1 MKKFLLFFLSLLAI
15 GTAQAAP
22 NFKANTKYRISCKKF
37 NSSNSYGSVVIGSN
51 HSKLVEL
58 YYNSGNSYSDDS
70 WWYINKSGNGYV
82 IVNAKSGQYLTF
94 TTTKNYRTKYVTL
107 TNAASGNESQWIFD
121 INEDGYA
128 GIASASEGNGSGYH
142 FNVRIDG
149 TNLFGAYR
157 ANYYDENEL
166 FKIYDEQGNNVLLD
180 NSGSGGETGGG
191 SGGETGGEGT
201 GTDDFNATTYGKTSY
216 GEYWERTQLKQPIV
230 YTTSVADPVLYSIA
244 NLRTGRYVGV
254 GTSMNT
260 NTTCLT
266 EVYSASDRTQF
277 YFVQSGTGVQ
287 IFTKDG
293 QYVSTNYPTPDNSV
307 SDKRAGLSVVNGTP
321 NGNLWGFGWTTNTYS
336 GYTITKLDNLSAT
349 DATQY
354 KYNSWND
361 YSLDNNTGSSN
372 VHEVGLYEGNDAG
385 SSFVFTSADL
395 RHAKYLQNKGIDFG
409 LDVTPKAFAE
419 AFDSL
424 RINDKQLVYDGK
436 GNAYFA
442 TLPEGMRNG
451 GDYTAKVTYKLK
463 TTNAEGYTLKVNGQ
477 EPDADGYVTF
487 DNVDC
492 ETLYPIELTNASEN
506 VDLSAKIQFTF
517 LPIVELNCSSV
528 NSKAYTTGSLR
539 VTDPASLGYD
549 SLMIAAFK
557 YRGASSSNYPKRSY
571 AIKLRDEN
579 GNSVDRK
586 LLGYRSD
593 NNWILDAMYIDLACM
608 RNRVATDLWNA
619 FECKPYYADREK
631 KVRTGTR
638 GKFVEVILNGQWWG
652 LYCMTEK
659 MDRKQLKLKKFVPA
673 SLSTTGENEVHG
685 VLYKSNQWTYEV
697 FMGHESNDDNDNKQ
711 VIYPHKK
718 VSDYKNILGQE
729 TWCEYEFKYPD
740 YEDEAVEW
748 RPLHDAANMVA
759 TSFILNIDSV
769 KSRFDYP
776 MLRDYYL
783 FIDLLLATDNH
794 GKNLFWYA
802 YDTQGPEGD
811 KLSLAP
817 WDLDGTFGQDWDGVI
832 TNTKDVTLDFDTYI
846 KNYEHGQFAIFDLIK
861 SRSEWLQDLKDRY
874 AELRIKGVISGDS
887 IANRFANYASLFE
900 ASLADQRE
908 QNMWSKTYHSRHK
921 DIQGGATYAES
932 WIRRRVNW
940 LDQKYGFDAAV
951 TAINEAKAEA
961 YFAALGG
968 VGCISVNAGKAQSVR
983 IYNIAGQ
990 LVRNA
995 QVGSGVTTI
1004 NGIPAGIYVVN
1015 GTKVMVK

>member
-51 HSKLVEL
+51 HSKQVEL
-58 YYNSGNSYSDDS
+58 YYDSGNSYSDDS

-180 NSGSGGETGGG
+180 NSGSSGETGGG
-191 SGGETGGEGT
+191 SGGETGGE

-244 NLRTGRYVGV
+244 NLRTRRYVGV

-354 KYNSWND
+354 EYNSWND

-372 VHEVGLYEGNDAG
+372 VHEVGLYEGDDAG

-463 TTNAEGYTLKVNGQ
+463 ATNAEGYTLKVNGQ

-506 VDLSAKIQFTF
+506 VDLSANIRFTF

-673 SLSTTGENEVHG
+673 AQSTTGENEVHG

>member
-58 YYNSGNSYSDDS
+58 YYDSGNSYSDDS

-94 TTTKNYRTKYVTL
+94 TTTRGNRTKYVTL
-107 TNAASGNESQWIFD
+107 TNAASGNESLWIFD

-180 NSGSGGETGGG
+180 NSGSGGETGG
-191 SGGETGGEGT
+191 E

-354 KYNSWND
+354 EYNSWND
-361 YSLDNNTGSSN
+361 YSLDNNTGSNN
-372 VHEVGLYEGNDAG
+372 VHEVGLYDGDDAG

-463 TTNAEGYTLKVNGQ
+463 ATNAEAYTLKVNGQ

-487 DNVDC
+487 ENVNC

-506 VDLSAKIQFTF
+506 IDLSAKIRFTF

-619 FECKPYYADREK
+619 FKCKPYYADREK

-638 GKFVEVILNGQWWG
+638 GKFVEVILNGEWWG

-673 SLSTTGENEVHG
+673 AQSATGEDEVHG
-685 VLYKSNQWTYEV
+685 VLYKAKQWSYEV

-802 YDTQGPEGD
+802 YDIQGPEGD

-817 WDLDGTFGQDWDGVI
+817 WDLDGTFGQDWDGLT
-832 TNTKDVTLDFDTYI
+832 TNTKDVMLDFDTYI
-846 KNYEHGQFAIFDLIK
+846 KEREHGQFAIFDLIK
-861 SRSEWLQDLKDRY
+861 SRPEWKQDLKDRY

-908 QNMWSKTYHSRHK
+908 QNMWSKEYHSRHK

-940 LDQKYGFDAAV
+940 LDQKYGFDATV

>member
-58 YYNSGNSYSDDS
+58 YYDSGNSYSDDS

-201 GTDDFNATTYGKTSY
+201 DDFNATTHGKTSY

-354 KYNSWND
+354 EYNSWND

-372 VHEVGLYEGNDAG
+372 VHEVGLYEGDDAG

-506 VDLSAKIQFTF
+506 VDLSAKIRFTF

-673 SLSTTGENEVHG
+673 AQSTTGENEVHG
-685 VLYKSNQWTYEV
+685 VLYKSNQWSYEV
-697 FMGHESNDDNDNKQ
+697 FMGHESNDDNDYKQ

-783 FIDLLLATDNH
+783 FIELLLATDNH

-861 SRSEWLQDLKDRY
+861 SRSEWQQDLKDRY

-908 QNMWSKTYHSRHK
+908 QDMWSKTYHSRHK

>member
-58 YYNSGNSYSDDS
+58 YYDSGNSYSDDS

-201 GTDDFNATTYGKTSY
+201 DDFNATTHGKTSY

-321 NGNLWGFGWTTNTYS
+321 DGNLWGFGWTTNTYP

-372 VHEVGLYEGNDAG
+372 VHEVGLYKGDDAG

-463 TTNAEGYTLKVNGQ
+463 TTNAESYTLKVNGQ

-506 VDLSAKIQFTF
+506 VDLSAKIRFTF

-673 SLSTTGENEVHG
+673 AQSTTGENEVHG

>member
-22 NFKANTKYRISCKKF
+22 KFKANTKYRISCKKF

-58 YYNSGNSYSDDS
+58 YYDSGNSYSDDS

-128 GIASASEGNGSGYH
+128 GISSASEGNGSGYH

-191 SGGETGGEGT
+191 SGGETGGES
-201 GTDDFNATTYGKTSY
+201 TDDFNATTYGKTSY

-260 NTTCLT
+260 KTTCLT

-354 KYNSWND
+354 EYNSWND

-506 VDLSAKIQFTF
+506 VDLSAKIRFTF

-557 YRGASSSNYPKRSY
+557 YRGASSSNYQKRSY

-673 SLSTTGENEVHG
+673 AQSTTGENEVHG

-697 FMGHESNDDNDNKQ
+697 FMGHESNDDNDYKQ

-718 VSDYKNILGQE
+718 VSDYKNILGKE

-861 SRSEWLQDLKDRY
+861 SRSEWQQDLKDRY

-908 QNMWSKTYHSRHK
+908 QDMWSKAYHSRHK

-968 VGCISVNAGKAQSVR
+968 VGCISVNAGKAQPVR

-1004 NGIPAGIYVVN
+1004 NGISAGIYVVN

>member
-58 YYNSGNSYSDDS
+58 YYDSGNSYSDDS

-201 GTDDFNATTYGKTSY
+201 DDFNATTYGKTSY

-260 NTTCLT
+260 KTTCLT

-372 VHEVGLYEGNDAG
+372 VHEVGLYEGDDAG

-442 TLPEGMRNG
+442 TLPEGMHNG

-463 TTNAEGYTLKVNGQ
+463 ATNAEGYTLKVNRQ

-506 VDLSAKIQFTF
+506 VDLSAKIRFTF

-673 SLSTTGENEVHG
+673 AQSTTGENEVHG

-718 VSDYKNILGQE
+718 VSDYKNILGKE

-861 SRSEWLQDLKDRY
+861 SRSEWQQDLKDRY

-908 QNMWSKTYHSRHK
+908 QDMWSKAYHSRHK

-1004 NGIPAGIYVVN
+1004 NGISAGIYVVN

>member
-15 GTAQAAP
+15 GMAQAGP

-58 YYNSGNSYSDDS
+58 YYDSGNSYSDDS

-201 GTDDFNATTYGKTSY
+201 DDFNATTYGKTSY

-321 NGNLWGFGWTTNTYS
+321 NGNLWGFGWTTNTYP

-372 VHEVGLYEGNDAG
+372 VHEVGLYEGDDAG

-463 TTNAEGYTLKVNGQ
+463 ATNAEGYTLKVNGQ

-506 VDLSAKIQFTF
+506 VGLSAKIRFTF

-673 SLSTTGENEVHG
+673 AQSTTGENEVHG

-718 VSDYKNILGQE
+718 VSDYKNILGKE

-846 KNYEHGQFAIFDLIK
+846 KNYEHGQFAIFGLIK
-861 SRSEWLQDLKDRY
+861 SRSEWQQDLKDRY

-908 QNMWSKTYHSRHK
+908 QNMWSKAYHSRHK

-940 LDQKYGFDAAV
+940 LDRKYGFDAAV

-968 VGCISVNAGKAQSVR
+968 VGSISVNAGKAQSVR

>member
-58 YYNSGNSYSDDS
+58 YYDSGNSYSDDS

-191 SGGETGGEGT
+191 SGGETGGE

-354 KYNSWND
+354 EYNSWND

-409 LDVTPKAFAE
+409 IDVTPKAFAE

-424 RINDKQLVYDGK
+424 RINDKQLVYDSK

-463 TTNAEGYTLKVNGQ
+463 ATNAEGYTLKVNGQ

-506 VDLSAKIQFTF
+506 VDLSAKIRFTF

-673 SLSTTGENEVHG
+673 AQSTTGENEVHG

-861 SRSEWLQDLKDRY
+861 SRSEWQQDLKDRY

-940 LDQKYGFDAAV
+940 LDQKYGFDATV

>member
-58 YYNSGNSYSDDS
+58 YYDSGNSYSDDS

-201 GTDDFNATTYGKTSY
+201 DDFNATTYGKTSY
-216 GEYWERTQLKQPIV
+216 GEYWERTQLTQPIV

-254 GTSMNT
+254 GTSKNT
-260 NTTCLT
+260 KTTCLT

-372 VHEVGLYEGNDAG
+372 VHEVGLYEGDDAG

-463 TTNAEGYTLKVNGQ
+463 ATNAEGYTLKVNGQ

-506 VDLSAKIQFTF
+506 VDLSAKIRFTF

-528 NSKAYTTGSLR
+528 SSKAYTTGSLR

-718 VSDYKNILGQE
+718 VSDYKNILGKE

-817 WDLDGTFGQDWDGVI
+817 WDLDGTFGQDWDGMI

-861 SRSEWLQDLKDRY
+861 SRSEWQQDLKDRY

>member
-58 YYNSGNSYSDDS
+58 YYDSGNSYSDDS

-201 GTDDFNATTYGKTSY
+201 DDFNATTYGKTSY

-321 NGNLWGFGWTTNTYS
+321 NGNLWGFGWTANTYP

-372 VHEVGLYEGNDAG
+372 VHEVGLYEGDDAG

-506 VDLSAKIQFTF
+506 VDLSAKIRFTF

-718 VSDYKNILGQE
+718 VSDYKNILGKE

-861 SRSEWLQDLKDRY
+861 SRSEWQQDLKDRY

-995 QVGSGVTTI
+995 LVGSGVTTI

>member
-58 YYNSGNSYSDDS
+58 YYDSGNSYSDDS

-254 GTSMNT
+254 GTSKNT
-260 NTTCLT
+260 RTTCLT

-372 VHEVGLYEGNDAG
+372 VHEVGLYEGDDAG

-463 TTNAEGYTLKVNGQ
+463 ATNAEGYTLKVNGQ

-506 VDLSAKIQFTF
+506 VDLSANIRFTF

-673 SLSTTGENEVHG
+673 AQSTTGENEVHG

-861 SRSEWLQDLKDRY
+861 SRSEWQQDLKDRY

-908 QNMWSKTYHSRHK
+908 QNMWSKAYHSRHK

>member
-58 YYNSGNSYSDDS
+58 YYDSGNSYSDDS
-70 WWYINKSGNGYV
+70 WWYIRKSGNGYV
-82 IVNAKSGQYLTF
+82 IVNAKSDQYLTF
-94 TTTKNYRTKYVTL
+94 TTTRGNRTKYVTL

-201 GTDDFNATTYGKTSY
+201 DDFNATTYGKTSY

-244 NLRTGRYVGV
+244 NLRTRRYVGV

-354 KYNSWND
+354 EYNSWND

-372 VHEVGLYEGNDAG
+372 VHEVGLYEGDDAG

-463 TTNAEGYTLKVNGQ
+463 ATNAEGYTLKVNGQ

-506 VDLSAKIQFTF
+506 VDLSAKIRFTF

-673 SLSTTGENEVHG
+673 AQSTTGENEVHG

>member
-58 YYNSGNSYSDDS
+58 YYDSGNSYSDDS

-94 TTTKNYRTKYVTL
+94 TTTKNYRTKYVPL

-201 GTDDFNATTYGKTSY
+201 DDFNATTHGKTSY

-336 GYTITKLDNLSAT
+336 GYTITKLDNLSTT

-354 KYNSWND
+354 EYNSWND

-372 VHEVGLYEGNDAG
+372 VHEVGLYEGDDAG

-463 TTNAEGYTLKVNGQ
+463 ATNAEGYTLKVNGQ

-506 VDLSAKIQFTF
+506 VDLSAKIRFTF

-673 SLSTTGENEVHG
+673 AQSTTGENEVHG

-861 SRSEWLQDLKDRY
+861 SRSEWQQDLKDRY

-908 QNMWSKTYHSRHK
+908 QDMWSKTYHSRHK

>member
-58 YYNSGNSYSDDS
+58 YYDSGNSYSDDS

-82 IVNAKSGQYLTF
+82 IVNAKSGHYLTF

-201 GTDDFNATTYGKTSY
+201 DDFNATTYGKTSY

-230 YTTSVADPVLYSIA
+230 YTTSVAGPVLYSIV

-307 SDKRAGLSVVNGTP
+307 SDKRAGLGVVNGTP
-321 NGNLWGFGWTTNTYS
+321 NGNLWGFGWTTNTYL

-372 VHEVGLYEGNDAG
+372 VHEVGLYEGDDAG

-463 TTNAEGYTLKVNGQ
+463 ATNAEGYTLKVNGQ

-506 VDLSAKIQFTF
+506 VDLSAKIRFTF

-673 SLSTTGENEVHG
+673 AQSTTGENEVHG

-861 SRSEWLQDLKDRY
+861 SRSEWQQDLKDRY

-908 QNMWSKTYHSRHK
+908 QDMWSKTYHSRHK

>member
-58 YYNSGNSYSDDS
+58 YYDSGNSYSDDS

-128 GIASASEGNGSGYH
+128 GITSASEGNGSGYN
-142 FNVRIDG
+142 FDVRTDG
-149 TNLFGAYR
+149 TNLFGAYK
-157 ANYYDENEL
+157 NNGYNNNEL

-372 VHEVGLYEGNDAG
+372 VHEVGLYEGDDAG

-463 TTNAEGYTLKVNGQ
+463 ATNAEDYTLKVNGQ

-673 SLSTTGENEVHG
+673 AQSTTGENEVHG
-685 VLYKSNQWTYEV
+685 VLYKANQWSYEV

-718 VSDYKNILGQE
+718 VSDYNNVLGKE

-783 FIDLLLATDNH
+783 LIDLLLATDNH

-861 SRSEWLQDLKDRY
+861 SRSEWQQDLKDRY
-874 AELRIKGVISGDS
+874 AELRIKGVISGDG

-908 QNMWSKTYHSRHK
+908 QNMWSKAYHSRHK
-921 DIQGGATYAES
+921 DIQGSATYAES

-940 LDQKYGFDAAV
+940 LDQKYGFDATV

>member
-58 YYNSGNSYSDDS
+58 YYDSGNSYSDDS

-201 GTDDFNATTYGKTSY
+201 DDFNATTYGKTSY

-307 SDKRAGLSVVNGTP
+307 SDKRAGLGVVNGTP
-321 NGNLWGFGWTTNTYS
+321 NGNLWGFGWTTNTYL

-372 VHEVGLYEGNDAG
+372 VHEVGLYEGDDAG

-463 TTNAEGYTLKVNGQ
+463 ATNAEGYTLKVNGQ

-506 VDLSAKIQFTF
+506 VDLSAKIRFTF

-673 SLSTTGENEVHG
+673 AQSTTGENEVHG

-861 SRSEWLQDLKDRY
+861 SRSEWQQDLKDRY

-940 LDQKYGFDAAV
+940 LDQKYGFDPAV

>member
-58 YYNSGNSYSDDS
+58 YYDSGNSYSDDS

-201 GTDDFNATTYGKTSY
+201 DDFNATTYGKTSY

-307 SDKRAGLSVVNGTP
+307 SDKRAGLSVVNSTP

-354 KYNSWND
+354 EYNSWND

-372 VHEVGLYEGNDAG
+372 VHEVGLYEGDDAG

-506 VDLSAKIQFTF
+506 VDLSAKIRFTF

-673 SLSTTGENEVHG
+673 AQSTTGENEVHG

-802 YDTQGPEGD
+802 YDTQSPEGD

-861 SRSEWLQDLKDRY
+861 SRSEWQQDLKDRY

-908 QNMWSKTYHSRHK
+908 QNMWSKAYHSRHK

>member
-58 YYNSGNSYSDDS
+58 YYDSGNSYSDDS

-157 ANYYDENEL
+157 ANSYDKNEL

-191 SGGETGGEGT
+191 SGGETGGE

-372 VHEVGLYEGNDAG
+372 VHEVGLYEGDDAG

-424 RINDKQLVYDGK
+424 RINDKQLVYDGR

-463 TTNAEGYTLKVNGQ
+463 ATNAEGYTLKVNGQ

-506 VDLSAKIQFTF
+506 VDLSAEIRFTF

-673 SLSTTGENEVHG
+673 AQSTTGENEVHG

-697 FMGHESNDDNDNKQ
+697 FMGHESNDDNDYKQ

-861 SRSEWLQDLKDRY
+861 SRSEWQQDLKDRY

-908 QNMWSKTYHSRHK
+908 QNMWSKAYHSRHK

-968 VGCISVNAGKAQSVR
+968 VGCISVNAGKAQPVR

>member
-51 HSKLVEL
+51 HNKQVEL
-58 YYNSGNSYSDDS
+58 YYDSGNSYSDDS

-82 IVNAKSGQYLTF
+82 IVNAQSGQYLTF

-201 GTDDFNATTYGKTSY
+201 DDFNATTHGKTSY

-321 NGNLWGFGWTTNTYS
+321 NGNLWDFGWTTNTYS

-354 KYNSWND
+354 EYNSWND

-372 VHEVGLYEGNDAG
+372 VHEVGLYEGDDAG

-506 VDLSAKIQFTF
+506 VDLSANIRFTF

-861 SRSEWLQDLKDRY
+861 SRSEWQQDLKNRY

-908 QNMWSKTYHSRHK
+908 QDMWSKTYHSRHK

-995 QVGSGVTTI
+995 QVSSGVTTI

>member
-58 YYNSGNSYSDDS
+58 YYDSGNSYSDDS

-94 TTTKNYRTKYVTL
+94 TTTRGNRTKYVTL
-107 TNAASGNESQWIFD
+107 TNAASGNESLWIFD

-201 GTDDFNATTYGKTSY
+201 DDFNATTHGKTSY

-293 QYVSTNYPTPDNSV
+293 QYVSTNYPTPDNSE

-354 KYNSWND
+354 EYNSWND
-361 YSLDNNTGSSN
+361 YSLDNNTGSNN
-372 VHEVGLYEGNDAG
+372 VHEVGLYDGDDAG

-463 TTNAEGYTLKVNGQ
+463 ATNAEAYTLKVNGQ

-487 DNVDC
+487 ENVNC

-506 VDLSAKIQFTF
+506 IDLSAKIRFTF

-638 GKFVEVILNGQWWG
+638 GKFVEVILNGEWWG

-673 SLSTTGENEVHG
+673 AQSATGEDEVHG
-685 VLYKSNQWTYEV
+685 VLYKAKQWSYEV

-802 YDTQGPEGD
+802 YDIQGPEGD

-817 WDLDGTFGQDWDGVI
+817 WDLDGTFGQDWDGLT
-832 TNTKDVTLDFDTYI
+832 TNTKDVMLDFDTYI
-846 KNYEHGQFAIFDLIK
+846 KEREHGQFAIFDLIK
-861 SRSEWLQDLKDRY
+861 SRPEWKQDLKDRY

-908 QNMWSKTYHSRHK
+908 QNMWSKEYHSRHK

-940 LDQKYGFDAAV
+940 LDQKYGFDATV

>member
-58 YYNSGNSYSDDS
+58 YYDSGNSYSDDS

-201 GTDDFNATTYGKTSY
+201 DDFNATTHGKTSY

-260 NTTCLT
+260 KTTCLT

-321 NGNLWGFGWTTNTYS
+321 NGNLWDFGWTTNTYS

-354 KYNSWND
+354 EYNSWND

-372 VHEVGLYEGNDAG
+372 VHEVGLYEGDDAG

-697 FMGHESNDDNDNKQ
+697 FMGHESNDDNDYKQ

-861 SRSEWLQDLKDRY
+861 SRSEWQQDLKDRY

>member
-58 YYNSGNSYSDDS
+58 YYDSGNSYSDDS

-201 GTDDFNATTYGKTSY
+201 DDFNTTTYGKTSY

-354 KYNSWND
+354 EYNSWND
-361 YSLDNNTGSSN
+361 YNLDNNTGSNN
-372 VHEVGLYEGNDAG
+372 VHEVGLYEGDDAG

-395 RHAKYLQNKGIDFG
+395 RHAKYLQDKGIDFG
-409 LDVTPKAFAE
+409 IDVTPKAFAE

-424 RINDKQLVYDGK
+424 RINDKQLVYDGR

-463 TTNAEGYTLKVNGQ
+463 TTNADGYTLKVNGQ

-506 VDLSAKIQFTF
+506 VDLSAEIRFTF

-673 SLSTTGENEVHG
+673 AQSTTGENEVHG

-718 VSDYKNILGQE
+718 VSDYKNILGKE

-861 SRSEWLQDLKDRY
+861 SRSEWQQDLKDRY

-908 QNMWSKTYHSRHK
+908 QDMWSKTYHSRHK

>member
-58 YYNSGNSYSDDS
+58 YYDSGNSYSDDS

-201 GTDDFNATTYGKTSY
+201 DDFNATTHGKTSY

-260 NTTCLT
+260 KTTCLT

-321 NGNLWGFGWTTNTYS
+321 NGNLWDFGWTTNTYS

-354 KYNSWND
+354 EYNSWND

-372 VHEVGLYEGNDAG
+372 VHEVGLYEGDDAG

-409 LDVTPKAFAE
+409 LYVTPKAFAE

-463 TTNAEGYTLKVNGQ
+463 ATNAEGYTLKVNGQ

-506 VDLSAKIQFTF
+506 VDLSANIRFTF

-861 SRSEWLQDLKDRY
+861 SRSEWQQDLKNRY

-908 QNMWSKTYHSRHK
+908 QDMWSKTYHSRHK

-995 QVGSGVTTI
+995 QVSSGVTTI

>member
-58 YYNSGNSYSDDS
+58 YYDSGNSYSDDS

-180 NSGSGGETGGG
+180 NSGSGGETGG
-191 SGGETGGEGT
+191 E
-201 GTDDFNATTYGKTSY
+201 GTDDFNATTHGKTSY

-307 SDKRAGLSVVNGTP
+307 SDKRAGLSVVNSTP

-354 KYNSWND
+354 EYNSWND

-372 VHEVGLYEGNDAG
+372 VHEVGLYEGDDAG

-463 TTNAEGYTLKVNGQ
+463 ATNAEGYTLKVNGQ

-506 VDLSAKIQFTF
+506 VDLSAKIRFTF

-673 SLSTTGENEVHG
+673 AQSTTGENEVHG

-718 VSDYKNILGQE
+718 VSDYKNILGKE

-861 SRSEWLQDLKDRY
+861 SRSEWQQDLKDRY

-908 QNMWSKTYHSRHK
+908 QNMWSKAYHSRHK

-968 VGCISVNAGKAQSVR
+968 VGCISVNAGKAQPVR

>member
-58 YYNSGNSYSDDS
+58 YYDSGNSYSDDS

-180 NSGSGGETGGG
+180 NSGSGGETGG
-191 SGGETGGEGT
+191 E

-293 QYVSTNYPTPDNSV
+293 QYVSTNYPTPDNSE

-354 KYNSWND
+354 EYNSWND
-361 YSLDNNTGSSN
+361 YSLDNNTGSNN
-372 VHEVGLYEGNDAG
+372 VHEVGLYDGDDAG

-463 TTNAEGYTLKVNGQ
+463 ATNAEAYTLKVNGQ

-487 DNVDC
+487 ENVNC

-506 VDLSAKIQFTF
+506 IDLSAKIRFTF

-638 GKFVEVILNGQWWG
+638 GKFVEVILNGEWWG

-673 SLSTTGENEVHG
+673 AQSATGEDEVHG
-685 VLYKSNQWTYEV
+685 VLYKAKQWSYEV

-802 YDTQGPEGD
+802 YDIQGPEGD

-817 WDLDGTFGQDWDGVI
+817 WDLDGTFGQDWDGLT
-832 TNTKDVTLDFDTYI
+832 TNTKDVMLDFDTYI
-846 KNYEHGQFAIFDLIK
+846 KEREHGQFAIFDLIK
-861 SRSEWLQDLKDRY
+861 SRPEWKQDLKDRY

-908 QNMWSKTYHSRHK
+908 QNMWSKEYHSRHK

>member
-58 YYNSGNSYSDDS
+58 YYDSGNSYSDDS

-201 GTDDFNATTYGKTSY
+201 DDFNATTYGKTSY

-266 EVYSASDRTQF
+266 EVYSASDRKQF

-361 YSLDNNTGSSN
+361 YSLDNKTGSSN
-372 VHEVGLYEGNDAG
+372 VHEVGLYEGDDAG

-463 TTNAEGYTLKVNGQ
+463 ATNAEGYTLKVNGQ

-506 VDLSAKIQFTF
+506 VDLSANIRFTF

-539 VTDPASLGYD
+539 VTDPGSLGYD

-861 SRSEWLQDLKDRY
+861 SRSEWQQDLKDRY

-900 ASLADQRE
+900 VSLADQRE

-995 QVGSGVTTI
+995 QVSSGVTTI

>member
-58 YYNSGNSYSDDS
+58 YYDSGNSYSDDS

-201 GTDDFNATTYGKTSY
+201 DDFNATTYGKTSY

-260 NTTCLT
+260 KTTCLT

-307 SDKRAGLSVVNGTP
+307 SDKRAGLSVVNSTP

-354 KYNSWND
+354 EYNSWND

-506 VDLSAKIQFTF
+506 VDLSAKIRFTF
-517 LPIVELNCSSV
+517 LPIVELNCNSV

-673 SLSTTGENEVHG
+673 AQSTTGENEVHG

-861 SRSEWLQDLKDRY
+861 SRSEWQQDLKDRY

>member
-58 YYNSGNSYSDDS
+58 YYDSGNSYSDDS

-201 GTDDFNATTYGKTSY
+201 DDFNATTYGKTSY

-321 NGNLWGFGWTTNTYS
+321 NGNLWGFGWTANTYP

-372 VHEVGLYEGNDAG
+372 VHEVGLYEGDDAG

-463 TTNAEGYTLKVNGQ
+463 ATNAEGYTLKVNGQ

-506 VDLSAKIQFTF
+506 VDLSANIRFTF

-673 SLSTTGENEVHG
+673 AQSTTGENEVHG

-861 SRSEWLQDLKDRY
+861 SRSEWQQDLKDRY

>member
-58 YYNSGNSYSDDS
+58 YYDSGNSYSDDS

-201 GTDDFNATTYGKTSY
+201 DDFNATTYGKTSY

-254 GTSMNT
+254 GTSMNM

-372 VHEVGLYEGNDAG
+372 VHEVGLYEGDDAG

-424 RINDKQLVYDGK
+424 RINNKQLVYDGK

-506 VDLSAKIQFTF
+506 VDLSAKIRFTF

-673 SLSTTGENEVHG
+673 AQSTTGENEVHG

-861 SRSEWLQDLKDRY
+861 SRSEWQQDLKDRY

-908 QNMWSKTYHSRHK
+908 QDMWSKTYHSRHK

>member
-58 YYNSGNSYSDDS
+58 YYDSGNSYSDDS
-70 WWYINKSGNGYV
+70 WWYINKSGNGFV

-201 GTDDFNATTYGKTSY
+201 DDFKATTYGKTSY

-260 NTTCLT
+260 KTTCLT

-354 KYNSWND
+354 EYNSWND

-372 VHEVGLYEGNDAG
+372 VHEVGLYEGDDAG

-463 TTNAEGYTLKVNGQ
+463 ATNAEGYTLKVNGQ

-506 VDLSAKIQFTF
+506 VDLSAKIRFTF

-673 SLSTTGENEVHG
+673 AQSTTGENEVHG

-861 SRSEWLQDLKDRY
+861 SRSEWQQDLKDRY

-908 QNMWSKTYHSRHK
+908 QNMWSKAYHSRHK

>member
-94 TTTKNYRTKYVTL
+94 TTTKNYRTK
-107 TNAASGNESQWIFD
+107 NAASGNESQWIFD

-191 SGGETGGEGT
+191 SGGETGSE

-336 GYTITKLDNLSAT
+336 GYTITKLDNLSTT

-354 KYNSWND
+354 EYNSWND

-372 VHEVGLYEGNDAG
+372 VHEVGLYEGDDAG

-463 TTNAEGYTLKVNGQ
+463 GTNAEGYTLKVNGQ

-506 VDLSAKIQFTF
+506 VDLSAKIRFTF

-528 NSKAYTTGSLR
+528 SSKAYTTGSLR

-673 SLSTTGENEVHG
+673 AQSTTGENEVHG

-908 QNMWSKTYHSRHK
+908 QNMWSKAYHSRHK

>member
-58 YYNSGNSYSDDS
+58 YYDSGNSYSNDS

-107 TNAASGNESQWIFD
+107 TNAASGNESLWIFD

-180 NSGSGGETGGG
+180 NSGSSGETGGG

-201 GTDDFNATTYGKTSY
+201 DNFNTTTYGKTSY

-260 NTTCLT
+260 RTTCLT

-321 NGNLWGFGWTTNTYS
+321 NGNLWGFGWTTNTYP

-354 KYNSWND
+354 EYNSWND

-372 VHEVGLYEGNDAG
+372 VHEVGLYEGDDAG

-451 GDYTAKVTYKLK
+451 GDHTAKVTYKLK
-463 TTNAEGYTLKVNGQ
+463 ATNAEGYTLKVNGQ

-506 VDLSAKIQFTF
+506 VDLSAKIRFTF

-673 SLSTTGENEVHG
+673 SLSTTGKNEVHG

-697 FMGHESNDDNDNKQ
+697 FMGHESNDDNDYKQ

-861 SRSEWLQDLKDRY
+861 SRSEWQQDLKDRY

-968 VGCISVNAGKAQSVR
+968 VGCISVNTGKAQSVR

>member
-58 YYNSGNSYSDDS
+58 YYDSGNSYSDDS

-82 IVNAKSGQYLTF
+82 IVNAKSDQYLTF
-94 TTTKNYRTKYVTL
+94 TTTRGNRTKYVTL
-107 TNAASGNESQWIFD
+107 TNAASGNESLWIFD

-191 SGGETGGEGT
+191 SGGETGGE

-321 NGNLWGFGWTTNTYS
+321 NGNFWGFGWTTNTYS

-354 KYNSWND
+354 EYNSWND

-463 TTNAEGYTLKVNGQ
+463 ATNAEGYTLKVNGQ

-506 VDLSAKIQFTF
+506 VDLSAKIRFTF

-593 NNWILDAMYIDLACM
+593 NHWILDAMYIDLACM

-673 SLSTTGENEVHG
+673 AQSTTGENEVHG

-846 KNYEHGQFAIFDLIK
+846 KNYEHGQFAIFDFIK
-861 SRSEWLQDLKDRY
+861 SRSEWQQDLKDRY

>member
-58 YYNSGNSYSDDS
+58 YYDSGNSYSDDS

-201 GTDDFNATTYGKTSY
+201 DDFNATTHGKTSY

-321 NGNLWGFGWTTNTYS
+321 NGNLWDFGWTTNTYS

-354 KYNSWND
+354 EYNSWND

-372 VHEVGLYEGNDAG
+372 VHEVGLYEGDDAG

-506 VDLSAKIQFTF
+506 VDLSANIRFTF

-861 SRSEWLQDLKDRY
+861 SRSEWQQDLKNRY

-908 QNMWSKTYHSRHK
+908 QDMWSKTYHSRHK

-995 QVGSGVTTI
+995 QVSSGVTTI

>member
-58 YYNSGNSYSDDS
+58 YYDSGNSYSDDS

-180 NSGSGGETGGG
+180 NSGSSGETGGG
-191 SGGETGGEGT
+191 SGGETGGE

-260 NTTCLT
+260 KTTCLT

-463 TTNAEGYTLKVNGQ
+463 ATNAEGYTLKVNGQ

-506 VDLSAKIQFTF
+506 VDLSAKIRFTF

-673 SLSTTGENEVHG
+673 AQSTTGENEVHG

-846 KNYEHGQFAIFDLIK
+846 KDYEHGQFAIFDLIK
-861 SRSEWLQDLKDRY
+861 SRSEWQQDLKDRY

-908 QNMWSKTYHSRHK
+908 QDMWSKTYHSRHK

-983 IYNIAGQ
+983 IYDIAGQ

>member
-58 YYNSGNSYSDDS
+58 YYDSGNSYSDDS

-201 GTDDFNATTYGKTSY
+201 DDFNATTYGKTSY

-321 NGNLWGFGWTTNTYS
+321 NGNLWDFGWTTNTYS

-354 KYNSWND
+354 EYNSWND

-372 VHEVGLYEGNDAG
+372 VHEVGLYEGDDAG

-463 TTNAEGYTLKVNGQ
+463 ATNAEGYTLKVNGQ

-506 VDLSAKIQFTF
+506 VDLSANIRFTF

-673 SLSTTGENEVHG
+673 AQSTTGENEVHG
-685 VLYKSNQWTYEV
+685 VLYKSNQWSYEV

-861 SRSEWLQDLKDRY
+861 SRSEWQQDLKDRY

>member
-58 YYNSGNSYSDDS
+58 YYDSGNSYSDDS

-94 TTTKNYRTKYVTL
+94 TTTKSYRTKYVTL

-121 INEDGYA
+121 INEEGYA

-201 GTDDFNATTYGKTSY
+201 DDFNATTYGKTSY

-244 NLRTGRYVGV
+244 NLRTRRYVGV

-307 SDKRAGLSVVNGTP
+307 SDKRAGLSVVNSTP

-354 KYNSWND
+354 EYNSWND

-463 TTNAEGYTLKVNGQ
+463 ATNAEGYTLKVNGQ

-506 VDLSAKIQFTF
+506 VDLSANIRFTF

-718 VSDYKNILGQE
+718 VSDYKNILGKE

-861 SRSEWLQDLKDRY
+861 SRSEWQQDLKDRY

-908 QNMWSKTYHSRHK
+908 QDMWSKTYHSRHK

>member
-58 YYNSGNSYSDDS
+58 YYDSGNSYSDDS

-201 GTDDFNATTYGKTSY
+201 DDFNATTYGKTSY

-321 NGNLWGFGWTTNTYS
+321 NGSLWGFGWTTN
-336 GYTITKLDNLSAT
+336 TITKLDNLSAT

-354 KYNSWND
+354 EYNSWND

-372 VHEVGLYEGNDAG
+372 VHEVGLYEGDDAG

-424 RINDKQLVYDGK
+424 RINDKQLVYDSK

-463 TTNAEGYTLKVNGQ
+463 ATNAEGYTLKVNGQ

-506 VDLSAKIQFTF
+506 VDLSAKIRFTF

-673 SLSTTGENEVHG
+673 AQSTTGENEVHG

-783 FIDLLLATDNH
+783 FIELLLATDNH

-832 TNTKDVTLDFDTYI
+832 TNTKDVTLDFDTHI

-861 SRSEWLQDLKDRY
+861 SRSEWQQDLKDRY

-990 LVRNA
+990 LVRHA

>member
-58 YYNSGNSYSDDS
+58 YYDSGNSYSDDS

-94 TTTKNYRTKYVTL
+94 TTTRGNRTKYVTL
-107 TNAASGNESQWIFD
+107 TNAASGNESLWIFD

-180 NSGSGGETGGG
+180 NSGSGGETGG
-191 SGGETGGEGT
+191 E
-201 GTDDFNATTYGKTSY
+201 GTDDFNATTHGKTSY

-354 KYNSWND
+354 EYNSWND
-361 YSLDNNTGSSN
+361 YSLDNNTGSNN
-372 VHEVGLYEGNDAG
+372 VHEVGLYDGDDAG

-463 TTNAEGYTLKVNGQ
+463 ATNAEAYTLKVNGQ

-487 DNVDC
+487 ENVNC

-506 VDLSAKIQFTF
+506 VDLSAKIRFTF

-638 GKFVEVILNGQWWG
+638 GKFVEVILNGEWWG

-673 SLSTTGENEVHG
+673 AQSATGEDEVHG
-685 VLYKSNQWTYEV
+685 VLYKAKQWSYEV

-802 YDTQGPEGD
+802 YDIQGPEGD

-817 WDLDGTFGQDWDGVI
+817 WDLDGTFGQDWDGLT
-832 TNTKDVTLDFDTYI
+832 TNTKDVMLDFDTYI
-846 KNYEHGQFAIFDLIK
+846 KEREHGQFAIFDLIK
-861 SRSEWLQDLKDRY
+861 SRPEWKQDLKDRY

-908 QNMWSKTYHSRHK
+908 QNMWSKEYHSRHK

-940 LDQKYGFDAAV
+940 LDQKYGFDATV

>member
-201 GTDDFNATTYGKTSY
+201 DDFNATTYGKTSY

-254 GTSMNT
+254 GTSMNM

-372 VHEVGLYEGNDAG
+372 VHEVGLYEGDDAG
-385 SSFVFTSADL
+385 SSFVFTSTDL

-424 RINDKQLVYDGK
+424 RINNKQLVYDGK
-436 GNAYFA
+436 GNAYFT

-463 TTNAEGYTLKVNGQ
+463 TTNAEGYILKVNGQ

-506 VDLSAKIQFTF
+506 VDLSAKIRFTF

-673 SLSTTGENEVHG
+673 AQSTTGENEVHG

-861 SRSEWLQDLKDRY
+861 SRSEWQQDLKDRY

-908 QNMWSKTYHSRHK
+908 QNMWSKAYHSRHK

-940 LDQKYGFDAAV
+940 LDQKYGFDPAV
-951 TAINEAKAEA
+951 TAVNEAKAEA

-990 LVRNA
+990 LVRHA